1 MAQKNALRIFEGAV
15 AIVTGGASGI
25 GRALAET
32 LARRGASVVLADRQ
46 LAVAQEVASGIQ
58 ESGGTA
64 SAAELDV
71 TNFSAVEQLVQE
83 TAQAQGRLDYMFNNA
98 GIAIGGEVS
107 LYNIDD
113 WKAVLDVNLYGVVN
127 GVQAAYPIMIRQGY
141 GHIVNTASMAGLLP
155 MPMGVSYATTKHA
168 VVGLSKSLRI
178 EAAQHGI
185 RVSAF
190 CPGVIRTPILQGGKY
205 GKRLQPISKQLEDK
219 ILERSR
225 PLDPASFAAKALD
238 ALARNSAIIIIPG
251 WWRIFW
257 WLSRLS
263 PSLVSYLSARTY
275 RSMQKAVQK
284 G

>member
-1 MAQKNALRIFEGAV
+1 MAQENTLRIFEGAV

-25 GRALAET
+25 GCALGET

-46 LAVAQEVASGIQ
+46 LTVAQEVASGIQ
-58 ESGGTA
+58 ERGGKA

-83 TAQAQGRLDYMFNNA
+83 TVQAQGRLDYMFNNA

-257 WLSRLS
+257 WMSRLS

>member
-15 AIVTGGASGI
+15 TIVTGGASGI

-71 TNFSAVEQLVQE
+71 TNFAAVDQLVQE
-83 TAQAQGRLDYMFNNA
+83 TTQAQGRLDYMFNNA

-205 GKRLQPISKQLEDK
+205 GKRLQLISKPLEDK

-257 WLSRLS
+257 WMSRLS

>member
-1 MAQKNALRIFEGAV
+1 MAQENALRIFEGAV
-15 AIVTGGASGI
+15 TIVTGGASGI

-46 LAVAQEVASGIQ
+46 FAVAQEVASGIQ
-58 ESGGTA
+58 DSGGTA

-257 WLSRLS
+257 WMEVKHVTIQAILLIIYVDQ
-263 PSLVSYLSARTY
+263 PLELLT
-275 RSMQKAVQK
+275 
-284 G
+284 

>member
-1 MAQKNALRIFEGAV
+1 MAQQNALRIFDGAV

-46 LAVAQEVASGIQ
+46 LTVAQEVAIGIQ
-58 ESGGTA
+58 ESGGKA

-71 TNFSAVEQLVQE
+71 TSFSAVEQLVQE
-83 TAQAQGRLDYMFNNA
+83 TTQAQGRLDYMFNNA

-107 LYNIDD
+107 LYSIDD

-127 GVQAAYPIMIRQGY
+127 GVQATYPIMIRQGY

-205 GKRLQPISKQLEDK
+205 GKRLQLISKSLEDK

-225 PLDPASFAAKALD
+225 PLDPASFAVEALD
-238 ALARNSAIIIIPG
+238 ALARNRAIIIIPG

-257 WLSRLS
+257 WMSRLS
-263 PSLVSYLSARTY
+263 PSLVRYLSARTY
-275 RSMQKAVQK
+275 RSMQKALQER
-284 G
+284 

>member
-1 MAQKNALRIFEGAV
+1 MAQENALRIFDGAV

-25 GRALAET
+25 GCALGET

-46 LAVAQEVASGIQ
+46 LTVAQEVATGIR

-107 LYNIDD
+107 LYSIDD

-178 EAAQHGI
+178 EAAPHGI

-219 ILERSR
+219 ILERTR
-225 PLDPASFAAKALD
+225 PLDPASFAVKALD

-257 WLSRLS
+257 WMSRLS
-263 PSLVSYLSARTY
+263 PSLVSSLSARTY
-275 RSMQKAVQK
+275 RSRQKAVQQ